1 MINKLYSV
9 YIVECNDKTFYTGIT
24 NNVNKRII
32 EHNNSNRGA
41 KYTKTRRPVSLKYMI
56 LCNSKSE
63 ALKLEYKIKRLSHK
77 DKEKLWML

>member
-41 KYTKTRRPVSLKYMI
+41 KYTKTRRPVCLKYMI

-77 DKEKLWML
+77 NKEKLWML